1 MDGYSGHWMFSHA
14 KSKVPKAWGEKAVP
28 GNTLAEDRTC
38 CHIVP
43 KPRGNWRPIDRRRA
57 GAGAA
62 ACTEC
67 LPRQSF
73 PPGNRLSARFSCCD
87 SAHKHSKF

>member
-38 CHIVP
+38 CHVVP

-62 ACTEC
+62 A
-67 LPRQSF
+67 
-73 PPGNRLSARFSCCD
+73 
-87 SAHKHSKF
+87 